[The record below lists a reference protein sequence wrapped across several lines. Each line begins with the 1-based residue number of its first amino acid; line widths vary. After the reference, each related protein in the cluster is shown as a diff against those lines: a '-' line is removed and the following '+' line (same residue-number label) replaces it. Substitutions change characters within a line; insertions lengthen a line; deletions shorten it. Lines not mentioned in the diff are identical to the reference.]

1 MPTDENFIP
10 NQFYMIPLSEL
21 LPDPDQ
27 PRKYLD
33 PVALDELTESIR
45 QQGILQPPLFRRGE
59 GGLLYIVA
67 GERRCIAARRV
78 GLTVIPAIY
87 KENVNYAELSLIEN
101 ITRSDLNPVE
111 EAEAFDR
118 LMKDHTYLQD
128 DLVRIFNKSKA
139 TISETLSLNR
149 LPKEIRDECRT
160 DPSVPKNVLIKIARK
175 KQDRSMLKEYQKYRE
190 QMKPKIKVPSGAIQ
204 SPMQKLFNAMDQVQ
218 TKIFL
223 VDLQAQTREE
233 RETFVV
239 ALEAL
244 RQRIETKI
252 AEAAQETS
260 AAENGS
266 ENGPN
271 PALKSKA
278 VSEIT

>member
-252 AEAAQETS
+252 AEAAQ
-260 AAENGS
+260 
-266 ENGPN
+266 
-271 PALKSKA
+271 
-278 VSEIT
+278 